1 MLEPCELVSKDSQ
14 VFGRCVQKVA
24 TALVIPVNHWTLH
37 KFNSGLFFKSHLPNW
52 TQDDGHQQAQ
62 LPVTR
67 ILSHIQKLGE
77 EEQTLGLN
85 SSWQGDLAER
95 EGKESQRQL
104 QGNCFGLKCFIRV
117 FTLEI

>member
-1 MLEPCELVSKDSQ
+1 M
-14 VFGRCVQKVA
+14 QKVA

-67 ILSHIQKLGE
+67 ILSHIQKLGG

-104 QGNCFGLKCFIRV
+104 QGNCFGLKYFIRV